1 VRFALFRPS
10 GSLKGFIMMTKQQA
24 IDSGFTCVIEQ
35 KNLLTNKWERDYA
48 PQTLFKNTT
57 HADACIR
64 RMQAGWSDS
73 VREMIELRIS
83 DI

>member
-1 VRFALFRPS
+1 MS
-10 GSLKGFIMMTKQQA
+10 MTKQQA

-35 KNLLTNKWERDYA
+35 KNSFTGDWERDYE

-57 HADACIR
+57 HADDCIR
-64 RMQAGWSDS
+64 RMQAGWSDA

-83 DI
+83 NI